1 MNGNPPK
8 YISNKFLFKD
18 RSININRIEDLDSLV
33 DQVSDDE
40 FNFDERLPYWAEL
53 WPSSIG
59 LSRFILGNGEIFQNK
74 TILELG
80 CGLGL
85 TSICLSLQNPLSLLL
100 TDYEQEALNI
110 TAHNFRLNN
119 LNPPKMQ
126 LLDWRKPDLI
136 QQFDRI
142 VASDIVYEERFF
154 NPVINVFRRFLSY
167 GGLIVLAEPNRSV
180 ARGFFKQLRESG
192 YKLSRASQPVDQ
204 DGKTIE
210 VSVYKIMR

>member
-18 RSININRIEDLDSLV
+18 RSININRIKDLDSLV

-59 LSRFILGNGEIFQNK
+59 LSRFIFSNEEIFQNK

-126 LLDWRKPDLI
+126 LLDWRKPDLN

-154 NPVINVFRRFLSY
+154 NPVINVFRRFLAY

-192 YKLSRASQPVDQ
+192 YKLSRTSQPVDQ